1 MSTSIACS
9 LLLSFHQEAVEEAS
23 MTQVDHSTFT
33 PQQLSV
39 EKLIKEQNF
48 TWKVRHHAAVLKA
61 EVSLLLWVWND
72 QRFHRLD
79 DPAEIPGF
87 G

>member
-1 MSTSIACS
+1 
-9 LLLSFHQEAVEEAS
+9 

-48 TWKVRHHAAVLKA
+48 TWKVWYRGPCGMS
-61 EVSLLLWVWND
+61 VSPSDASNVTEE
-72 QRFHRLD
+72 
-79 DPAEIPGF
+79 A
-87 G
+87 

>member
-1 MSTSIACS
+1 
-9 LLLSFHQEAVEEAS
+9 

-48 TWKVRHHAAVLKA
+48 TWKVRYHAAAL
-61 EVSLLLWVWND
+61 ELRSPYCCYG
-72 QRFHRLD
+72 
-79 DPAEIPGF
+79 PAEIPGF
-87 G
+87 RVSFLPYLTSLHAAVGP

>member
-1 MSTSIACS
+1 MYLKLAHYIAV
-9 LLLSFHQEAVEEAS
+9 FGDQVAVEEAS

-48 TWKVRHHAAVLKA
+48 TWKVRQTWVTGCAVYLSV
-61 EVSLLLWVWND
+61 ESGGVHGPIRVES
-72 QRFHRLD
+72 
-79 DPAEIPGF
+79 
-87 G
+87 